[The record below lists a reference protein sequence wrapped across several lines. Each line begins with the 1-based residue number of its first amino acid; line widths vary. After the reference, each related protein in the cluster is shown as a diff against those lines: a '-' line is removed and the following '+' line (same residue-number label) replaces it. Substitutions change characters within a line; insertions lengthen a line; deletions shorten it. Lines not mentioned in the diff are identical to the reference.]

1 MTKVATSEVRAAPS
15 EAWDAIAEAYD
26 AHVLPH
32 ESGVGRDTLR
42 LAGLE
47 PGHRF
52 LDVAAGPGGLALAAA
67 RLGAE
72 VVAIDWAPRM
82 IERLEARA
90 REAGLSDV
98 EGRVMDCHALEF
110 DDDTFDVTGSRFG
123 VMLVPEQ
130 PRALREMVRV
140 TRRGGRVLVIAFNA
154 PDRFEALQFFLG
166 AIKAVVPEFEGL
178 PADAPPLEFQVSDPA
193 VLHRR
198 LDDAGLRHVTVD
210 IDHHERV
217 DVRSGQELWDWC
229 LGSNPIPGMLIAD
242 LGDEQKA
249 SVRGKLDEMVAARSD
264 ERGVATLTAALN
276 IGIGTK

>member
-1 MTKVATSEVRAAPS
+1 MNARRDNRSYYDEFADWYENERHDGYHACIDRLETDLLLERVEDADALEVGCGTGLILRQVAPRARRAVGIDISPGMLELAHQRGLEVVQGDATALPFPDESFDVVYSFKVL
-15 EAWDAIAEAYD
+15 
-26 AHVLPH
+26 AHVQ
-32 ESGVGRDTLR
+32 S
-42 LAGLE
+42 
-47 PGHRF
+47 
-52 LDVAAGPGGLALAAA
+52 
-67 RLGAE
+67 
-72 VVAIDWAPRM
+72 ID
-82 IERLEARA
+82 
-90 REAGLSDV
+90 
-98 EGRVMDCHALEF
+98 
-110 DDDTFDVTGSRFG
+110 
-123 VMLVPEQ
+123 
-130 PRALREMVRV
+130 RALREMVRV